1 MRLEDARSIRR
12 KLHAILL
19 RGSLVSLLL
28 AGMGMMTFDLVR
40 YATAF
45 RRDMETQADVLA
57 LSSQAALS
65 FQDSQAAVET
75 LRTLRARPSIELA
88 ALYDARGQLFASY
101 SAHGQASA
109 PARAP
114 ALGSHTGWRTTDVAR
129 AVTANREALGFIYIR
144 GEHQI
149 LERLLQYLGVFG
161 VVLLIALGAAIVL
174 TNRLQRSITEPINAI
189 TSVAR
194 KMLRGETHALRAEK
208 RSNDEVGELVDAF
221 NAMLA
226 ELGRRAEGLQESNR
240 AKDRFLAT
248 LAHELRNPLAPIRTG
263 LEILRVDRGRTG
275 ASERARA
282 TMERQLAHMVR
293 LIDDLLDIA
302 RVNTGKFALERRSAG
317 LSSLVESAVE
327 ACRPALDEKAQT
339 LDVAQQPG
347 DLRMQLDPVR
357 ITQAITNLLGNAI
370 KYTPR
375 GGRIALQVAFD
386 SEAVRIIVSDNG
398 IGIARE
404 SLPKVF
410 DLFAQVGGKEHSRQ
424 GLGIGLFLVR
434 SVIELHGGS
443 VTADSAGEGQG
454 STFTVALPATLIEQV
469 VAASVDTTPADLKA
483 TDAALRILVVDDNED
498 AATTLGALLE
508 MLGHMVSVANSG
520 QRALETIKS
529 FDPHIMV
536 LDIGMPGLDGY
547 EVARRV
553 RARTDLR
560 RQPLLVAA
568 TGWGAEADRDRAFA
582 AGFDRHLTKP
592 IEVDAL
598 QQIASSLE

>member
-1 MRLEDARSIRR
+1 MKLEDARSIRR
-12 KLHAILL
+12 KLHVIVL

-28 AGMGMMTFDLVR
+28 AGVGMMTFDLVR

-65 FQDSQAAVET
+65 FQDSQAASET
-75 LRTLRARPSIELA
+75 LRTLRARPRIELA

-101 SAHGQASA
+101 SAGAPSA

-114 ALGSHTGWRTTDVAR
+114 LVGSHTGWRTTDVVRPVMAK
-129 AVTANREALGFIYIR
+129 REALGFIYIQ
-144 GEHQI
+144 GEHQM
-149 LERLLQYLGVFG
+149 LARLLQYLGVFG

-189 TSVAR
+189 TSLAR
-194 KMLRGETHALRAEK
+194 KVLRGETHALRAEK
-208 RSNDEVGELVDAF
+208 KSNDEVGELVEAF

-275 ASERARA
+275 VSDRARA

-302 RVNTGKFALERRSAG
+302 RVNTGKFALERRSVG
-317 LSSLVESAVE
+317 LRSLVESAVE
-327 ACRPALDEKAQT
+327 ASRPALDEKAQA
-339 LDVAQQPG
+339 LDVALPPG

-375 GGRIALQVAFD
+375 GGRILLQVAFD
-386 SEAVRIIVSDNG
+386 SQAVRIVVSDNG
-398 IGIARE
+398 IGIASE
-404 SLPKVF
+404 SLPNVF
-410 DLFAQVGGKEHSRQ
+410 DLFSQAGGKEHRRQ

-443 VTADSAGEGQG
+443 VAADSQGEGQG
-454 STFTVALPATLIEQV
+454 STFTVVLPATLVEEV
-469 VAASVDTTPADLKA
+469 VAASVDSKPVDLKA
-483 TDAALRILVVDDNED
+483 SDAGRRILVVDDNED
-498 AATTLGALLE
+498 AASTLAALLE
-508 MLGHMVSVANSG
+508 MLGHTVGVANSG
-520 QRALETIKS
+520 EKALETINA
-529 FDPHIMV
+529 FDPHIVV

-560 RQPLLVAA
+560 RRPLLVAA
-568 TGWGAEADRDRAFA
+568 TGWGADADRDRAFA

-592 IEVDAL
+592 IEVGAL
-598 QQIASSLE
+598 QEIASSLE